1 MRLSREIRAYLT
13 ASGAPDG
20 GNGWAGRPVSDR
32 LDPFVVIR
40 ATLDGPVR
48 ADTGFVCNITE
59 VDRVLRGEVLERLRS
74 TRRDD
79 GPVAPPLIELARAAA
94 ERFPAPL
101 RLVELELS
109 PSPYTRYRWVA
120 GASGMIYVTQSFE
133 FSASHRL
140 HSPRLSES
148 ENLAV
153 FGKCANPSGH
163 GHNYVLEATVCGAP
177 DAHGRVVDLSRLDRS
192 VRERVIDA
200 FDHKHLNLDCPEFA
214 ALNPTVEN
222 IARVIWDKLAGAL
235 PATLHKVRLYETP
248 KTFAEYAGEDG

>member
-1 MRLSREIRAYLT
+1 MRLSREIRAYL
-13 ASGAPDG
+13 APSAAPDG
-20 GNGWAGRPVSDR
+20 GNGWAGRPVSDG

-40 ATLDGPVR
+40 AVLDGPVG

-59 VDRVLRGEVLERLRS
+59 VDRVLRGDVLELLRRM
-74 TRRDD
+74 RRD
-79 GPVAPPLIELARAAA
+79 GRAVAPPLIELAHAAA

-101 RLVELELS
+101 RLIELELS
-109 PSPYTRYRWVA
+109 SSPYTRYRWVA

-148 ENLAV
+148 ENFTV

-163 GHNYVLEATVCGAP
+163 GHNYVLEVTVGGEP
-177 DAHGRVVDLSRLDRS
+177 DAHGRIVELARLDRT

-222 IARVIWDKLAGAL
+222 IARVIWDKLASAL

-248 KTFAEYAGEDG
+248 KTFAEYAGKGV